1 MRRTKRWVSV
11 LVAASCLAA
20 PVAMA
25 DDDEDY
31 GDLSTGGA
39 YVPMSGTLSSIFY
52 TPEEK
57 EYSSDFRGSAGHGG
71 IDIAAP
77 QGDEIYA
84 AFSGKVVEAGEAGG
98 YGQWV
103 VIQSEENSD
112 IYSTYGHIIKYHV
125 KKGDEVKAGDHI
137 ADNGSL
143 GKSTGPHL
151 HFQVDKGGYGLSDHA
166 VDPLQWMAEN
176 GIDVE
181 TDRHKA
187 TGIELTAGA
196 GDGSSSDSGGDN
208 SDDSSES
215 NSGSSGSSG
224 GDGGSS
230 SSGSTQPSKSSNS
243 SKSTKKTKKKKKKVV
258 EQKEPESG
266 WVL

>member
-1 MRRTKRWVSV
+1 MRFAKRWLSV
-11 LVAASCLAA
+11 VMVASCLAA
-20 PVAMA
+20 PVALA

-31 GDLSTGGA
+31 GDLSTGDA

-52 TPEEK
+52 TPKEE
-57 EYSSDFRGSAGHGG
+57 EYFFDFHGSAGHGG

-84 AFSGKVVEAGEAGG
+84 AFSGKVIEAGEAGG

-112 IYSTYGHIIKYHV
+112 IYSTYGHVVKYHV

-166 VDPLQWMAEN
+166 VDPLQWMAAN

-196 GDGSSSDSGGDN
+196 GDGSPSNSGGDS

-215 NSGSSGSSG
+215 S
-224 GDGGSS
+224 SS
-230 SSGSTQPSKSSNS
+230 SSGSSSGGGSSSGSSSTKSSKSSGS
-243 SKSTKKTKKKKKKVV
+243 GKSTKKTKKTKKKV
-258 EQKEPESG
+258 EQKEPDAG